1 MKKKIKKGRMLNKFK
16 KSTIVLTVVFMAG
29 GIFLNSK
36 YVSNRQDEVYAQMKE
51 KYGIVVQKEPD
62 TIIEEKVNN
71 STSIKNFALTVDSD
85 LRIPS
90 NVTAEEINLMLE
102 GTNLYGLGEAFV
114 QAEQKYGVNALY
126 MMGLACEESG
136 FGTSAFALKRN
147 NLYGWNAVD
156 SNPDKATYFN
166 SKEEATMFVASK
178 LKANYLTEGGAYHEG
193 FSARSIDLHYCTDK
207 RHADKIVKIVSDLL
221 KKLG

>member
-1 MKKKIKKGRMLNKFK
+1 MKKKIKKGRMLNKLK
-16 KSTIVLTVVFMAG
+16 KSTIVLTLVFMSG

-62 TIIEEKVNN
+62 TIEESSN
-71 STSIKNFALTVDSD
+71 TAIKNFALTVDSD

-90 NVTAEEINLMLE
+90 NGTAEERDLMLE
-102 GTNLYGLGEAFV
+102 GTRLYGLGEAFV

-193 FSARSIDLHYCTDK
+193 FSARSIDVHYCTDK

>member
-1 MKKKIKKGRMLNKFK
+1 MKKNIKKGRMLNKLK
-16 KSTIVLTVVFMAG
+16 KSTIVLTLVFMSG

-62 TIIEEKVNN
+62 TIEESSN
-71 STSIKNFALTVDSD
+71 TAIKNFALTVDSD

-102 GTNLYGLGEAFV
+102 GTSLYGLGEAFV

-193 FSARSIDLHYCTDK
+193 FSARSIDVHYCTDK

>member
-1 MKKKIKKGRMLNKFK
+1 MKKNIKKGMLNKFK
-16 KSTIVLTVVFMAG
+16 KSTIVLTLVFMSG

-62 TIIEEKVNN
+62 TIEESSN
-71 STSIKNFALTVDSD
+71 TAIKNFALTVDSD

-102 GTNLYGLGEAFV
+102 GTSLYGLGEAFV

>member
-1 MKKKIKKGRMLNKFK
+1 MKKNIKKGRMLNKLK
-16 KSTIVLTVVFMAG
+16 KSTIVLTLVFMSG

-62 TIIEEKVNN
+62 TIEESSN
-71 STSIKNFALTVDSD
+71 TAIKNFALTVDSD

-102 GTNLYGLGEAFV
+102 GTSLYGLGEAFV

-178 LKANYLTEGGAYHEG
+178 LKANYLTEWGAYHEG
-193 FSARSIDLHYCTDK
+193 FSARSIDVHYCTDK
-207 RHADKIVKIVSDLL
+207 RHADKIVKIVSDLI
-221 KKLG
+221 KKIG

>member
-1 MKKKIKKGRMLNKFK
+1 MKKKIKKGRMLNKVK

-62 TIIEEKVNN
+62 TIEESSN
-71 STSIKNFALTVDSD
+71 TAIKNFALTVDSD

-102 GTNLYGLGEAFV
+102 GTRLYGLGEAFV

-193 FSARSIDLHYCTDK
+193 FSARSVDLHYCTDK

>member
-1 MKKKIKKGRMLNKFK
+1 MKKKIKKGRMLNKVK

-62 TIIEEKVNN
+62 TIEESSN
-71 STSIKNFALTVDSD
+71 TAIKNFALTVDSD

-102 GTNLYGLGEAFV
+102 DTSLYGLGEAFV

-193 FSARSIDLHYCTDK
+193 FSARSVDLHYCTDK

>member
-1 MKKKIKKGRMLNKFK
+1 MKKKIKKGRMLNKLK
-16 KSTIVLTVVFMAG
+16 KSTIVLTLVFMSG

-62 TIIEEKVNN
+62 TIEESSN
-71 STSIKNFALTVDSD
+71 TAIKNFALTVDSD

-102 GTNLYGLGEAFV
+102 GTSLYGLGEAFV

-193 FSARSIDLHYCTDK
+193 FSARSIDVHYCTDK
-207 RHADKIVKIVSDLL
+207 RHADKIVKIVSDLI
-221 KKLG
+221 KKIG